1 MGKYESPEYTVKMKE
16 GPFEIRAYKAFYIIE
31 YESSVDPDVDAAFGT
46 LFRYIRSN
54 NDQHEKINMTIPVIK
69 AFTPQGMKMAFV
81 VPKEK
86 WDHIP
91 RPNDPRLT
99 IRQFEEGVFAV
110 ITYSGRSTGD
120 KEKMKTTE
128 LLQWIKDHQYEH
140 QSHAMVAIY
149 NGPYVPPFLRKN
161 EVMVRIGT

>member
-1 MGKYESPEYTVKMKE
+1 M
-16 GPFEIRAYKAFYIIE
+16 
-31 YESSVDPDVDAAFGT
+31 
-46 LFRYIRSN
+46 
-54 NDQHEKINMTIPVIK
+54 
-69 AFTPQGMKMAFV
+69 
-81 VPKEK
+81 
-86 WDHIP
+86 
-91 RPNDPRLT
+91 
-99 IRQFEEGVFAV
+99 